1 MDEINSI
8 VIEQTA
14 KTPHIELNH
23 LNGEIILSGKSIP
36 ENAAIFYE
44 PVLKWV
50 NKYILLP
57 RPITNIRINLEYFNT
72 SSSIYISKLLK
83 TLTQIDNPNCLLLV
97 HLYVPLE
104 EFDDLVEIDD
114 IKDAF
119 GPITNIF
126 QNMTPG
132 VGLKLYATNDKS
144 EVVKDTLVLM

>member
-44 PVLKWV
+44 PVLNWV
-50 NKYILLP
+50 NKYILRP

-126 QNMTPG
+126 QNMIPG